1 MNTRRLLRWLPAGA
15 VASLA
20 LGLSACG
27 GKPST
32 KSTGTTAGTET
43 KIDIGMPLFVP
54 AELPKAA
61 TPNMDGSRPEP
72 IVIQQSTILFD
83 ERVTLGTELDGKL
96 ELVARELEPGKAY
109 DPKDPAY
116 AGRLVQHP
124 RDPAWW
130 YWRLVPGDMV
140 REGEVVAV
148 LDDSQAILQKTSMKS
163 SFEAAKQSHEQSES
177 SQKDYKSILD
187 KVENIPSSS
196 FMEVIQYKIKFT
208 EARVNTAR
216 IFQELAKYN
225 GEYLIAMDREQRHK
239 IHSPF
244 TGKIVRILHHRGEA
258 LKSGEPIIEIQNT
271 SRFRV
276 EGKLDVQDAEKLLPM
291 TPVIVEPI
299 RSVGPEPYKQQ
310 HRQEVTGIAVSN
322 HKNRP
327 MIVTSSNDG
336 TAMVWDVTG
345 PKKNEPTLLMHP
357 FGVSVKAI
365 ACGGPATA
373 QMVATGCSDGKIRVF
388 DLSNANTISEKAAFE
403 YEEGHAQGLNCLAFS
418 HDGKYLASAAGREV
432 IVWDTETRK
441 KKYTLPMEHRDDV
454 KHLRFTQQATLISV
468 CRDKTVRV
476 WNLGTDGASLLRL
489 LDHRSGAV
497 DVVGVSTDGTRVL
510 FDQDATRVDLVKL
523 SDGRT
528 VGSLL
533 NTGGGMRFAGMALF
547 SADDKYVLTS
557 TGDADTKG
565 ELQLWATP
573 ESGRGSERRRLVT
586 QYRNPVTCAAFSPDP
601 ANPFVAVGTQ
611 TGVIHFF
618 KLPDVNEVSTLKGRI
633 VAVTR
638 QDARMAEVRV
648 EVDNP
653 SGKTDELLSDRGS
666 ATIIIDRNAKPE
678 AVPAPVPVGPMPPRK
693 VSVLPPANGLIQ
705 AGLLLPKTE
714 QPNK

>member
-27 GKPST
+27 GKATTKPSST
-32 KSTGTTAGTET
+32 ATGTDA
-43 KIDIGMPLFVP
+43 KIDIGMPLFIP
-54 AELPKAA
+54 TDTPKAA
-61 TPNMDGSRPEP
+61 TPSVDSSKPEP

-83 ERVTLGTELDGKL
+83 ERVTLGAEVDAKL
-96 ELVARELEPGKAY
+96 ELVARPLERDKAY
-109 DPKDPAY
+109 DPKDANY

-124 RDPAWW
+124 RDPNWW
-130 YWRLVPGDMV
+130 YWRLVPGDTV
-140 REGEVVAV
+140 REGEVIAV
-148 LDDSQAILQKTSMKS
+148 LDDSQAILQKTSLES
-163 SFEAAKQSHEQSES
+163 SSKAAKLSHDQSELS
-177 SQKDYKSILD
+177 LKDYKTILER
-187 KVENIPSSS
+187 VEGTASSS
-196 FMEVIQYKIKFT
+196 LIEIIKYKIEYAQAK
-208 EARVNTAR
+208 VNTAR
-216 IFQELAKYN
+216 IFQELVKYD
-225 GEYLIAMDREQRHK
+225 GEYLIALDREQRHK
-239 IHSPF
+239 IRSPF
-244 TGKIVRILHHRGEA
+244 TGKIVRILHQRGEA
-258 LKSGEPIIEIQNT
+258 LKAGEQIVEIQNT

-291 TPVIVEPI
+291 TPVTVEPI

-310 HRQEVTGIAVSN
+310 HRQEVTGIVVTA

-345 PKKNEPTLLMHP
+345 PKKNEPTLLLHP
-357 FGVSVKAI
+357 FGVSVKSV
-365 ACGGPATA
+365 ACGGPASA
-373 QMVATGCSDGKIRVF
+373 QMVATGSSDGKVRMF
-388 DLSNANTISEKAAFE
+388 DLSNPNSISEKAAFE
-403 YEEGHAQGLNCLAFS
+403 YEDGHTQALNCLTFS
-418 HDGKYLASAAGREV
+418 HDGKYLATAAGREV

-441 KKYTLPMEHRDDV
+441 KKYSLPMEHRDDV
-454 KHLRFTQQATLISV
+454 KHLRFTQQATLITV
-468 CRDKTVRV
+468 CRDKTIRV

-510 FDQDATRVDLVKL
+510 FDQDATRVDVVKL

-547 SADDKYVLTS
+547 SADDKFVLTS

-618 KLPDVNEVSTLKGRI
+618 KLPDVNEVSALKGRI
-633 VAVTR
+633 VSVTR

-653 SGKTDELLSDRGS
+653 GGKTDELLSDRGS

-678 AVPAPVPVGPMPPRK
+678 MAPAPVPAPMAPRK
-693 VSVLPPANGLIQ
+693 VSQLPANNGIIQ
-705 AGLLLPKTE
+705 TGLLTPKPM
-714 QPNK
+714 QSNK